1 MVETNG
7 NQRAATHLLPS
18 TGAGSQHT
26 ELIEK
31 EPGVDL
37 GDVGLRFCFLV
48 MGLRT
53 RGTQANKPNPEQNRC
68 VTLSSHVVLCL
79 RKLNALSSG

>member
-1 MVETNG
+1 M
-7 NQRAATHLLPS
+7 
-18 TGAGSQHT
+18 
-26 ELIEK
+26 
-31 EPGVDL
+31 DL

-79 RKLNALSSG
+79 RKLNALSRG